1 MQSTSDSAV
10 PAPEA
15 PPPPSVWEQLAD
27 RLNPALDRPRLV
39 PGVEGRLLSNSRGEQ
54 YYIVKN
60 PHAGTYVRLAVDE
73 YFLLGLMDG
82 SRQVKDLVLAYFL
95 QHKSFA
101 FQRIAHVVAQLRQH
115 RFLTEPPREAWSGLA
130 RRLAERSLVY
140 KVDQVIRAFKYHEFG
155 LDGIDGAMTT
165 LARRVGWLFF
175 TRPAL
180 IVLA

>member
-39 PGVEGRLLSNSRGEQ
+39 PGVEGRLLANSRGEQ

-60 PHAGTYVRLAVDE
+60 PQAGTYVRLAVDE

-101 FQRIAHVVAQLRQH
+101 FQRIAHVVAQLRQQ
-115 RFLTEPPREAWSGLA
+115 RFLSEEPRDVWFGLTYHFA
-130 RRLAERSLVY
+130 KQTWTYRIDRIIKS
-140 KVDQVIRAFKYHEFG
+140 FKYHEFG
-155 LDGIDGAMTT
+155 LEGID
-165 LARRVGWLFF
+165 
-175 TRPAL
+175 
-180 IVLA
+180 

>member
-1 MQSTSDSAV
+1 MQSASDSAV

-39 PGVEGRLLSNSRGEQ
+39 SGVEGRLLSNSRGEQ

-60 PHAGTYVRLAVDE
+60 PHAGTYVRLAPDE

-95 QHKSFA
+95 QYKSFA
-101 FQRIAHVVAQLRQH
+101 FQRIAHVVHELRQQ
-115 RFLTEPPREAWSGLA
+115 RFLTEEPRDAYGGL
-130 RRLAERSLVY
+130 RRHFALESWTYR
-140 KVDQVIRAFKYHEFG
+140 
-155 LDGIDGAMTT
+155 IDR
-165 LARRVGWLFF
+165 L
-175 TRPAL
+175 
-180 IVLA
+180 